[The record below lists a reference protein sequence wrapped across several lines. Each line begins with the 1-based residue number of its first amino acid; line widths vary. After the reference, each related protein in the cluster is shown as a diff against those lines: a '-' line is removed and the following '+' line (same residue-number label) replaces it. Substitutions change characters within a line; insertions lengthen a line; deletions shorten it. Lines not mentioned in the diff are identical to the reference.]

1 MENLELW
8 DPVDLLENLD
18 LPDHQVY
25 QAKMAHMESMALQ
38 VLPAARG
45 IEDSQET
52 TEKLDIA
59 DGQGLGDVLDL
70 KDQKESV
77 VQWAIAVFRAQME
90 KMDNRELMGGQAL
103 KDIRDIVVQ
112 RGKMVIPELLES
124 LEKRGTWAC
133 RGAGDQ

>member
-8 DPVDLLENLD
+8 EPVDLQENLD
-18 LPDHQVY
+18 LLDHRVC

-38 VLPAARG
+38 VLPVAREF
-45 IEDSQET
+45 EDYQET

-59 DGQGLGDVLDL
+59 DGQELGDVLDL

-77 VQWAIAVFRAQME
+77 VQLAIAVFRAQME

-112 RGKMVIPELLES
+112 RGKMVILELLES
-124 LEKRGTWAC
+124 LEERVTWAY
-133 RGAGDQ
+133 REAEDQ